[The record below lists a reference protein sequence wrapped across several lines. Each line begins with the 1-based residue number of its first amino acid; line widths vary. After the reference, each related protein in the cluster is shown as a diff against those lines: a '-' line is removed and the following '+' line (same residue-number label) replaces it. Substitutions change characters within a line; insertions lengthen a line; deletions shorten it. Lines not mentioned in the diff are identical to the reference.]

1 MKREITSNYEAACLR
16 WQEVFVNMDK
26 DRLRVL
32 VPELKLEG
40 DYLTIYHFGRKFGIH
55 IETGEII
62 SMEDDLP
69 ISISEKFNIYLLF
82 YYVKPGA
89 KIKGEWVTFEKL
101 KNTSQ
106 FKPAFVRTVLKP
118 FAETFA
124 GHMDKLQYACEKI
137 GAKRIKASDMGYEI
151 NAFECMPI
159 QFLFWDEDEE
169 FEARASML
177 FDLGSTDF
185 IHEESI
191 VTIASVWVERLVQIA
206 GLDNNLN
213 GFEMK

>member
-1 MKREITSNYEAACLR
+1 MKKEITSNYEIACLK
-16 WQEVFVNMDK
+16 WQQVFVNMDK
-26 DRLRVL
+26 ERLMEL
-32 VPELKLEG
+32 LPEIKIEG
-40 DYLTIYHFGRKFGIH
+40 DYLTIYHFGRKFGVH

-62 SMEDDLP
+62 AMEDDLP

-82 YYVKPGA
+82 HYVKPGA
-89 KIKGEWVTFEKL
+89 RVKGKFVTFEKL

-106 FKPAFVRTVLKP
+106 FKPAFVKSVLEP
-118 FAETFA
+118 FANTFA
-124 GHMDKLQYACEKI
+124 GHMDKLKEACEKI
-137 GAKRIKASDMGYEI
+137 GGKRIKASDMGYEI
-151 NAFECMPI
+151 NAFECIPI

-191 VTIASVWVERLVQIA
+191 VTIASVGVDRLIQVA
-206 GLDNNLN
+206 GLNKASSRFD
-213 GFEMK
+213 MK